1 MQVELGAAAGED
13 EPDRAQVERLAVAER
28 GQRHEHRRLLLPAV
42 QQVEVAVFARLAA
55 EQGVDT
61 PAAREPDFGRG
72 QGFEHPQDRPG
83 VHHFPA
89 RRSVTTLAIR
99 RCLVSSVFA
108 CPIGST
114 NPCFR
119 L

>member
-1 MQVELGAAAGED
+1 MPPPETT
-13 EPDRAQVERLAVAER
+13 EPDRAQVELVAGAER
-28 GQRHEHRRLLLPAV
+28 GRRREHGGFLLPAV
-42 QQVEVAVFARLAA
+42 SQVEL
-55 EQGVDT
+55 
-61 PAAREPDFGRG
+61 DFGRG
-72 QGFEHPQDRPG
+72 QGFEHPQHRAG

-99 RCLVSSVFA
+99 RCRVSSVFA
-108 CPIGST
+108 CPMGST